1 MSIQKEKLQTRE
13 QNVCVLQTSFS
24 AIFLSNKITV
34 LIFHIIHIWN
44 KTLNPCISRSL
55 EGMHK
60 VQTRLQVFYF
70 LALTS
75 KREEGQGKRLH
86 KVQTRWK
93 IVNCFYAFFNIRSF
107 CAIIQLIIV
116 KNFFDVL
123 KLFDFLNF
131 YRRFLCNS

>member
-93 IVNCFYAFFNIRSF
+93 IVNCFYALFFEH
-107 CAIIQLIIV
+107 Q
-116 KNFFDVL
+116 K
-123 KLFDFLNF
+123 
-131 YRRFLCNS
+131 FLCYNTIDNCEEFFWCLKVIWFLKFLQKIFV

>member
-86 KVQTRWK
+86 KVQTRLL
-93 IVNCFYAFFNIRSF
+93 IVFMLCFFNIRSF